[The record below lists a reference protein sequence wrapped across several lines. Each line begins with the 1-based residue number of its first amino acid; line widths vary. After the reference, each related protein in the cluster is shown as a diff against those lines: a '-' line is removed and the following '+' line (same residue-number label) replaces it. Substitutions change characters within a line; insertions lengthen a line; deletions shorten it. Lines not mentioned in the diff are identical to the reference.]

1 MKEKNNEEQVKQT
14 LTTTHKS
21 KPVDNKKK
29 KGSLCKYS
37 LEDLYCYQVQNYLI
51 FFSIKRKKNLVKAN
65 YKKDVMSE
73 IRIREEVEKENTVR
87 SR

>member
-21 KPVDNKKK
+21 KPVDNKK

>member
-14 LTTTHKS
+14 LTTAHKS
-21 KPVDNKKK
+21 KPVDNK

-37 LEDLYCYQVQNYLI
+37 LEDLYCYKVQNYLI
-51 FFSIKRKKNLVKAN
+51 FFHNEKKNLVKAN
-65 YKKDVMSE
+65 YKKDIMSE
-73 IRIREEVEKENTVR
+73 IRIHEEVEKENTVR